1 MNLEKILDVA
11 INSRSK
17 VSDIHIAPGKPCT
30 FRVDGELVPIDEKVL
45 MPNDTEALANELM
58 TDKERAILHEKGEV
72 DFAYSKVGKCRCR
85 VNVFNQRGTMA
96 AALRLLTYDIPTPE
110 SLGLP
115 QALVNL
121 TSKRR
126 GLILVTGITGSGKST
141 TLAALI
147 HTITQNHNRSIIT
160 LEDPIEYLHSHGKS
174 MVVQREIGTDTF
186 SYANA
191 LRAALR
197 QDPDVILVGEM
208 RDLETISIAVT
219 AAETGHLVF
228 STLHTTNAVNTVD
241 RILDVFP
248 PHQQSQIKVQL
259 AGVLECIISQ
269 QLLPTN
275 AHKGRV
281 AAFEVLLANP
291 AVRNLIR
298 DSKAYQIPNIIQTS
312 RKEGMI
318 LMDDAILEH
327 YKNGKISIE
336 TALSYC
342 QDIQSMKKKLNIL
355 Y

>member
-1 MNLEKILDVA
+1 MKLEKLLKLA
-11 INSRSK
+11 IENERL
-17 VSDIHIAPGKPCT
+17 VSDIHVAPGKPCT
-30 FRVDGELVPIDEKVL
+30 FRIDGELVPVDDKILEPKDTKSLAEELMAEKDKKVL
-45 MPNDTEALANELM
+45 EES
-58 TDKERAILHEKGEV
+58 GEV
-72 DFAYSKVGKCRCR
+72 DFAYSKDGLSRCR
-85 VNVFNQRGTMA
+85 VNVFNQRGTLA
-96 AALRLLTYDIPTPE
+96 IALRLLTFDIPKPE
-110 SLGLP
+110 DLGLP
-115 QALVNL
+115 NALVNL

-126 GLILVTGITGSGKST
+126 GLVLVTGVTGSGKST
-141 TLAALI
+141 TLASLI
-147 HTITQNHNRSIIT
+147 HNITTNYNRNIIT
-160 LEDPIEYLHSHGKS
+160 LEDPIEYLHKHGKS

-186 SYANA
+186 SYGNA

-228 STLHTTNAVNTVD
+228 STLHTNNAVNTID

-248 PHQQSQIKVQL
+248 PYQQPQIRVQL

-269 QLLPTN
+269 QLLP
-275 AHKGRV
+275 KSKGGRV

-298 DSKAYQIPNIIQTS
+298 DAKAYQIPNVMQTC

-318 LMDDAILEH
+318 LMDDAILEI
-327 YKNGKISIE
+327 YKKGEIDIE
-336 TALSYC
+336 IVLSYC
-342 QDIQSMKKKLNIL
+342 QDVQSMKKKLNVL